1 MEKNKN
7 NCLRGILMSEK
18 LWGGRFS
25 KGMDKLMEK
34 FSESISYDYKLA
46 EVDILGSIAHAEM
59 LGKCKIIP
67 KEDSDKIVEGLKTI
81 LDDYIKGKI
90 EFNTSLEDI
99 HMNIESILTE
109 RIGKVAGKLHTAR
122 SRNDQVCTD
131 VRLYMRI
138 VSDTITEKITDLQ
151 KVFIEIAQEN
161 IDIIMPGFTHTQHA
175 QPILLSHQ
183 FMAYYEMLKR
193 DKERFSDCRKRLNY
207 LVLGSSALAG
217 TTFPIDREFVAEKL
231 GFTAPTNNSID
242 SVSDRDFISEFL
254 SCCSICMTH
263 LSRLCEEI
271 ILWNTA
277 EFKWI
282 NLDDSVTSG
291 SSIMPQKKNPD
302 AAELVRGKTGRVYG
316 DLMAILT
323 LQKGLPQAYNRDLQE
338 DKEPMFDAADTLSMC
353 LDICSLMLST
363 ATFNKDIMYK
373 AAGEAYSTATD
384 VADYLTRGGMPFRE
398 AHRCVGELVAYCV
411 SVNKELTELTFK
423 EINSVIPDAKEDV
436 MNYLSVESSVNARN
450 VIGGTAKETVLNA
463 IKAVRSSL

>member
-1 MEKNKN
+1 
-7 NCLRGILMSEK
+7 MSEK

-46 EVDILGSIAHAEM
+46 EVDIKGSIAHAKM
-59 LGKCKIIP
+59 LGKCNIIP
-67 KEDSDKIVEGLKTI
+67 QEDSDKIVKGLEEI
-81 LDDYIKGKI
+81 LDHYLEGKI
-90 EFNTSLEDI
+90 EFDTSLEDI
-99 HMNIESILTE
+99 HMNVESILTK
-109 RIGKVAGKLHTAR
+109 RIGAVAGRLHTAR
-122 SRNDQVCTD
+122 SRNDQVATD
-131 VRLYMRI
+131 VRFFLRLACDDI
-138 VSDTITEKITDLQ
+138 IEKINNLQ
-151 KVFIEIAQEN
+151 KVFLGLAEEN

-183 FMAYYEMLKR
+183 LMAYFEMLGR
-193 DKERFSDCRKRLNY
+193 DKSRFVDCKDRFNY

-217 TTFPIDREFVAEKL
+217 TTFPIDRFFVAKEL
-231 GFTAPTNNSID
+231 GFVAPTSNSID
-242 SVSDRDFISEFL
+242 SVSDRDFLSEFL
-254 SCCSICMTH
+254 SCASITMTH

-316 DLMAILT
+316 DLMALLT
-323 LQKGLPQAYNRDLQE
+323 LQKGLPQSYNRDLQE
-338 DKEPMFDAADTLSMC
+338 DKEPVFDAIETVSMC

-363 ATFNKDIMYK
+363 ATFNKDKMLQ

-384 VADYLTRGGMPFRE
+384 VADYLTRGGLPFRE
-398 AHRCVGELVAYCV
+398 AHRQVGELVAYCV
-411 SVNKELTELTFK
+411 ANNKELTDLTFE
-423 EINSVIPDAKEDV
+423 EIKSICKGANEDV
-436 MNYLSVESSVNARN
+436 MNYLSVESSVNARE
-450 VIGGTAKETVLNA
+450 VFGGTAKETVLNA
-463 IKAVRSSL
+463 IKEAKNRI